1 MSDIPENCK
10 FLSTHEWVKLEDD
23 GTATVGI
30 SDHAQDQLG
39 DIVFIELPEIGAEL
53 NQGDEAALVESVK
66 AASEIY
72 SPLSGKV
79 IKVNSLIEDSPEIIN
94 TSPYEEGWFFKIVI
108 SDDSETENLL
118 SSDQYAEICED

>member
-1 MSDIPENCK
+1 MSEVPENCK
-10 FLSTHEWVKLEDD
+10 FLSSHEWVRLEDD

-39 DIVFIELPEIGAEL
+39 DIVFIEVPEIGTEL

-79 IKVNSLIEDSPEIIN
+79 IKINNLIEDSPEIIN
-94 TSPYEEGWFFKIVI
+94 TSPYDEGWFFKIEI

>member
-1 MSDIPENCK
+1 MSDIPKNCK
-10 FLSTHEWVKLEDD
+10 FLSSHEWVKLEDD

-94 TSPYEEGWFFKIVI
+94 TSPYEEGWFFKIEI

-118 SSDQYAEICED
+118 NSDQYAEICED

>member
-66 AASEIY
+66 I
-72 SPLSGKV
+72 
-79 IKVNSLIEDSPEIIN
+79 
-94 TSPYEEGWFFKIVI
+94 
-108 SDDSETENLL
+108 
-118 SSDQYAEICED
+118 

>member
-1 MSDIPENCK
+1 MSNIPENCK
-10 FLSTHEWVKLEDD
+10 FLSSHEWVKLEDD

-30 SDHAQDQLG
+30 SDHSQDQLG

-94 TSPYEEGWFFKIVI
+94 TSPYEEGWFFKIEI

-118 SSDQYAEICED
+118 NSDQYAEICED

>member
-1 MSDIPENCK
+1 MSEVPENCK
-10 FLSTHEWVKLEDD
+10 FLSSHEWVKLEDD

-94 TSPYEEGWFFKIVI
+94 TSPYDEGWFFKIEI

>member
-94 TSPYEEGWFFKIVI
+94 TSPYDEGWFFKIGI

>member
-1 MSDIPENCK
+1 MSEVPENCK
-10 FLSTHEWVKLEDD
+10 FLSSHEWVRLEDD

-39 DIVFIELPEIGAEL
+39 DIVFIEVPEIGTEL

-79 IKVNSLIEDSPEIIN
+79 IKINNLIEDSPEIIN
-94 TSPYEEGWFFKIVI
+94 TSPYDEGWFFKIEI
-108 SDDSETENLL
+108 ADDSETENLL